1 MRPAAAK
8 DCAATLAAA
17 TAVASSPASVAMT
30 MTGVE
35 DDDQHQRPQHP
46 YRPQR
51 RVDFLVDDDDHEDA
65 VNDAGEADERR
76 THREGFLTV
85 PNEHLGNGMGPAN
98 GRQGQG
104 NTTVTNE
111 VSPHTVGTTTR
122 NSSAGTSRQHDH
134 EQVRQRADSR
144 RSPSSSFI
152 NDNERLLGIAFVSFM
167 SFALTELVFA
177 TRAKSHAMLGDAV
190 AMMVDSL
197 AYLFNWIAE
206 RSKNRHFP
214 SDEAVVDPKRRRRC
228 RRKRALQLEIVPP
241 VVSVSILV
249 AVTIVVT
256 GNAVKVLRSS
266 KRPTTMP
273 DLRIMMLFSIFNLF
287 LDAVNVFCFSKSK
300 ENLGIRPE
308 VTTTTMS
315 YGKVANTD
323 DGDDGG
329 HDGDHEHDDHD
340 DDDDTNHDKDPNMN
354 MCSAFTHV
362 FADTLRSLA
371 VIVASAIGLSV
382 VAVEPDRADAIAA
395 IVVSLLIALSLVP
408 LVQGLLKSMAELR
421 AIVAEEVSETM
432 FAESSRSEFELT

>member
-1 MRPAAAK
+1 MRPAAVK
-8 DCAATLAAA
+8 DCAVTLAAT
-17 TAVASSPASVAMT
+17 TA
-30 MTGVE
+30 GVE
-35 DDDQHQRPQHP
+35 DADQHPRQQHNP
-46 YRPQR
+46 YRPQG

-76 THREGFLTV
+76 THREGFLTM
-85 PNEHLGNGMGPAN
+85 PKGHLGNGMGPAN
-98 GRQGQG
+98 SGQCQDS
-104 NTTVTNE
+104 NTTATNE
-111 VSPHTVGTTTR
+111 VSPHTNGTTTR
-122 NSSAGTSRQHDH
+122 SSAGTSRQHDH
-134 EQVRQRADSR
+134 EQIRQRSDSSTSP
-144 RSPSSSFI
+144 SPSSSL

-206 RSKNRHFP
+206 RSKNRHYP

-228 RRKRALQLEIVPP
+228 QRKLALQLEIVPP

-300 ENLGIRPE
+300 QNLGIRPE
-308 VTTTTMS
+308 VTTTTTTMS

-329 HDGDHEHDDHD
+329 HVADHEHDDHD
-340 DDDDTNHDKDPNMN
+340 DNDDDTNNDDKDPNMN

-395 IVVSLLIALSLVP
+395 IVVALLIALSLVP

-421 AIVAEEVSETM
+421 AIMAEEVSETM